1 MRSIIA
7 RHDSDGLPIFDYNK
21 AKSLMTVYATGALG
35 WSMLLIALRLKE
47 AQTNFLG
54 IAKRHPP
61 PPLALEARQRFPACR
76 R

>member
-7 RHDSDGLPIFDYNK
+7 RHGPDSLPILDYNK
-21 AKSLMTVYATGALG
+21 AKSLMTEYVTSALG
-35 WSMLLIALRLKE
+35 RSMLLIALRLKE